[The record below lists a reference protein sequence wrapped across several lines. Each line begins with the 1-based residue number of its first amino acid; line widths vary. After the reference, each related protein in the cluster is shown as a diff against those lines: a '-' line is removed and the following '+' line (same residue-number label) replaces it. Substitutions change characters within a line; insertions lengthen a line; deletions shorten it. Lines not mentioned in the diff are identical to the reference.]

1 MLTLTAG
8 DPRRPMCD
16 GISRRGFLKLGALSV
31 GGLTLADLLRLEAQ
45 GAARRSTKAV
55 IMVWLEGGPSH
66 IDTYDMKPKA
76 PAEIRGEWKPI
87 ATKVAGMEFCEQL
100 PEQAKIADQLA
111 VIRSMSFVT
120 PDHRAPEELLSGF
133 PNGSNRPALGSVV
146 SRLESDAQR
155 QSTLPTYVQLDSL
168 RTPPEGMSFPG
179 YLGAAH
185 KPFIPGKDL
194 NSLTLSRDMTL
205 ERLNQRKELLR
216 TFDGLNRELDAA
228 PPGLDTFTLRA
239 LEMVSSSKARD
250 AFDISQEPEAV
261 KTKYGPA
268 TQMLQARRLVEAG
281 VKVVSLSF
289 LGVEKGRREACGF
302 GGGTWDTHGNNF
314 KCLGHLLPQ
323 FDHALTALVTDLRE
337 RGLDQDV
344 AVVCWGEFGRAPKLT
359 PNPNRTPGRNHW
371 PQAGFALLAGGGLK
385 VGQVIGATDAQG
397 GRPTEKPYTP
407 QNVMATLYHSLG
419 IDLETTLTDPTG
431 RPIYLLDD
439 RQPVAELV

>member
-1 MLTLTAG
+1 M
-8 DPRRPMCD
+8 
-16 GISRRGFLKLGALSV
+16 

-45 GAARRSTKAV
+45 GAARRSSKAV
-55 IMVWLEGGPSH
+55 IMVWLEGGPSQG

-87 ATKVAGMEFCEQL
+87 ATKVADMEFCEQL
-100 PEQAKIADQLA
+100 PEQAKIAESPGGHPQHVVRDPGPSGA
-111 VIRSMSFVT
+111 PRNCS
-120 PDHRAPEELLSGF
+120 RASPTAAIG
-133 PNGSNRPALGSVV
+133 RPLGSVV

-168 RTPPEGMSFPG
+168 RTPPDGMSFPG
-179 YLGAAH
+179 YLAQRH

-205 ERLNQRKELLR
+205 ERLNQRKQLLQ

-228 PPGLDTFTLRA
+228 PPGLDAFTLRA

-250 AFDISQEPEAV
+250 AFDISQEPETV

-302 GGGTWDTHGNNF
+302 GGGAWTR
-314 KCLGHLLPQ
+314 
-323 FDHALTALVTDLRE
+323 TATTSSAWAICCRSSI
-337 RGLDQDV
+337 
-344 AVVCWGEFGRAPKLT
+344 T
-359 PNPNRTPGRNHW
+359 P
-371 PQAGFALLAGGGLK
+371 
-385 VGQVIGATDAQG
+385 
-397 GRPTEKPYTP
+397 
-407 QNVMATLYHSLG
+407 
-419 IDLETTLTDPTG
+419 
-431 RPIYLLDD
+431 
-439 RQPVAELV
+439 